1 MPERIAG
8 PIEPDTQMTSDIKE
22 SDHNLTRSTLV
33 SNEQKAQTII
43 IWTPRFM
50 VTFALIAI
58 IWLSAA
64 SLITQSWQNNLPLA
78 YPASKIL
85 LIETILVFL
94 AWCIFTAKMRAGWL
108 RLGAIFGC
116 AWGTLSL
123 LNFSL
128 QTFVPHLDSA
138 LISYLTTMPAILL
151 LGSYT
156 CLSAHRTALRR
167 WDSYCIALLPLL
179 AILIVLGIYLLSP
192 ADARSSEAIE
202 SWIGLAANSL
212 GVSLWWLRP
221 SCWKA
226 QPGVSVLF
234 GFASLLALLLSIPNF
249 ISGSSIFFLPQ
260 VALLC
265 LLLGL
270 FRIGQGEWRQARP

>member
-8 PIEPDTQMTSDIKE
+8 PIEPDTQMLSDREE
-22 SDHNLTRSTLV
+22 SGQKLAQSALI
-33 SNEQKAQTII
+33 SNVQKAQTIT

-85 LIETILVFL
+85 LIETTLVFASWCILVV
-94 AWCIFTAKMRAGWL
+94 KMRAGWL

-116 AWGTLSL
+116 AWGALSL
-123 LNFSL
+123 LNFAL
-128 QTFVPHLDSA
+128 QTFVPHLDGA
-138 LISYLTTMPAILL
+138 LIAYLATTPAILL
-151 LGSYT
+151 LGGYA
-156 CLSAHRTALRR
+156 CLSAHRTSLRR

-179 AILIVLGIYLLSP
+179 AIVAVLGIYLLTP
-192 ADARSSEAIE
+192 VDARSNETIE
-202 SWIGLAANSL
+202 GWIGLAANSL
-212 GVSLWWLRP
+212 GVGLWWLRP

-226 QPGVSVLF
+226 QPGVSTLF
-234 GFASLLALLLSIPNF
+234 GLASLLTLLLSIPNF
-249 ISGSSIFFLPQ
+249 ISGASVFFLPQ

-270 FRIGQGEWRQARP
+270 FRIAQGEWRQARP